1 MEDIED
7 FGCYWYDDPVNKSN
21 GEYKMMIRKYEEKDL
36 QQMIDIWN
44 EVVGDGIAFPQED
57 FLDAASGK
65 EFFESQS
72 YTGVA
77 EDDGRIVGL
86 YILHPNNVGRCGH
99 ICNAS
104 YAVKSNFRGQHIGE
118 KLVSDC
124 LIKAKDIGFKV
135 LQFNA
140 VVESNVHARHLY
152 ERLGFV
158 QLGTIPGGFKMKD
171 GHYEN
176 ICPYYHTL

>member
-1 MEDIED
+1 MI
-7 FGCYWYDDPVNKSN
+7 
-21 GEYKMMIRKYEEKDL
+21 IRKYEEKDL

-44 EVVGDGIAFPQED
+44 EVVEDGIAFPQED
-57 FLDAASGK
+57 LLDSVSGK
-65 EFFESQS
+65 EFFDLQS

-77 EDDGRIVGL
+77 EDDGQIVGL

-104 YAVKSNFRGQHIGE
+104 YAVNSKRRGLHIGE

-124 LIKAKDIGFKV
+124 LLKAKDIGFRV

-140 VVESNVHARHLY
+140 VVESNIHARHLY

-158 QLGTIPGGFKMKD
+158 QLGTIPGGFRMKD

-176 ICPYYHTL
+176 ICPYYRTL

>member
-1 MEDIED
+1 MR
-7 FGCYWYDDPVNKSN
+7 V
-21 GEYKMMIRKYEEKDL
+21 RKYTEKDL
-36 QQMIDIWN
+36 PDIIRIWN
-44 EVVGDGIAFPQED
+44 EVVEEGVAFPQED
-57 FLDAASGK
+57 VLDMESGAA
-65 EFFESQS
+65 FFASQS
-72 YTGVA
+72 FTGVA
-77 EDDGRIVGL
+77 EEEGKIYGL

-104 YAVKSNFRGQHIGE
+104 YAVSSEARGRHIGE
-118 KLVSDC
+118 KLVTDC
-124 LIKAKDIGFKV
+124 LIKGKELGFRV

-158 QLGTIPGGFKMKD
+158 QLGTRMKD

-176 ICPYYHTL
+176 ICPYYHEL